1 MSYKNN
7 RGPKKCGTLIALK
20 SKRRTTTPDEKEIVM
35 KTNKRMKRDQGKK
48 AGVQIC
54 IWSEAGVVSSR
65 SCTRRLEC
73 ERCLFDQN
81 MMDFFTCKVTPLPAV
96 PKAA

>member
-1 MSYKNN
+1 MTMNTTVRIKKNQ
-7 RGPKKCGTLIALK
+7 
-20 SKRRTTTPDEKEIVM
+20 E
-35 KTNKRMKRDQGKK
+35 KK

-65 SCTRRLEC
+65 SCTRRLDC

-81 MMDFFTCKVTPLPAV
+81 MMDFFAYNVTPLPAV
-96 PKAA
+96 PHAA